1 MGKAVHKLNWIR
13 KAQMHLLQKQF
24 FPLWIIGLVAVGA
37 VAWQSQALK
46 SLAPPRP
53 VVLVSVDIDR
63 VFEALEEQAFEQS
76 KLLALDDSMA
86 NDLELRRQQIDNFE
100 QDFELYVPESDK
112 WKELFQKQQLAAL
125 EYQAQVEYKRR
136 RNIREKSNSMRRV
149 YEHIR
154 EASATLA
161 EQNGW
166 DYVFVNDAIV
176 ALPEGDNVDM
186 NAQIRFRRMLF
197 ANSVLDIT
205 DTLIEHMN
213 ASFDEMAVR

>member
-1 MGKAVHKLNWIR
+1 
-13 KAQMHLLQKQF
+13 MHLLQKQF

-125 EYQAQVEYKRR
+125 EYQAQVEYRRR

>member
-1 MGKAVHKLNWIR
+1 MN
-13 KAQMHLLQKQF
+13 LLQKQF
-24 FPLWIIGLVAVGA
+24 SPLWIIGLVAVGA

-53 VVLVSVDIDR
+53 VVLVSVDIER

-76 KLLALDDSMA
+76 KLLALVESMK
-86 NDLELRRQQIDNFE
+86 NDLELRRQHIDSFE
-100 QDFELYVPESDK
+100 QEFELYQPDSDK
-112 WKELFQKQQLAAL
+112 WEELIQEQQLAAL
-125 EYQAQVEYKRR
+125 EYQAQVEYARR
-136 RNIREKSNSMRRV
+136 RAIRENSNGMRRV

-161 EQNGW
+161 DQNGW

-186 NAQIRFRRMLF
+186 NAQIRLRRMLF